1 MNNFI
6 KIRGKLFN
14 MDMFIYIEELQDCR
28 YVYSPEG
35 STTIANY
42 YTSIR
47 MYFTDKNYIEI
58 GNMSIKELQE
68 FLNNKKA
75 SQ

>member
-14 MDMFIYIEELQDCR
+14 MYMFIYIEEFEDCS
-28 YVYSPEG
+28 YVYSPES
-35 STTIANY
+35 STTMANY
-42 YTSIR
+42 FTSIR

-68 FLNNKKA
+68 ILKKKKG
-75 SQ
+75 

>member
-6 KIRGKLFN
+6 KIRDKLFN
-14 MDMFIYIEELQDCR
+14 MDMFIYIEEFEDCS
-28 YVYSPEG
+28 YVYSPES

-42 YTSIR
+42 FTSIR

-58 GNMSIKELQE
+58 RIMSIKELQGI
-68 FLNNKKA
+68 LNNKKA

>member
-6 KIRGKLFN
+6 KIRDKLFN
-14 MDMFIYIEELQDCR
+14 MDMFIYIEEFEDCI
-28 YVYSPEG
+28 YFYSTES
-35 STTIANY
+35 STTITNY
-42 YTSIR
+42 FTSIR

-68 FLNNKKA
+68 ILNKKKA